1 MNFQP
6 SDYLNGLNL
15 EFEEDFN
22 NNDLDLFSKNDFFNL
37 DNFKVK
43 SDLDFL
49 SPVSPKEPQV
59 NIPQPQE
66 IVNIKQESAPLDSF
80 PTPVS
85 PDALRSENKDFK
97 SLDNAKVTALED
109 KKRRNTAASAR
120 FRIKKKLK
128 EQQMESK
135 SKELQDKVYSLEK
148 KLMTLE
154 MENKCL
160 KKLIIEK
167 NNIKNDELLQS
178 IKNRSMESKPFFEYT
193 K

>member
-43 SDLDFL
+43 SELDFL

-66 IVNIKQESAPLDSF
+66 IVNEVKQIDSI
-80 PTPVS
+80 PTPIS
-85 PDALRSENKDFK
+85 PDTLKSDNKI
-97 SLDNAKVTALED
+97 DNAKLTALED

-120 FRIKKKLK
+120 FRIKKKMK
-128 EQQMESK
+128 EQQMELK

-167 NNIKNDELLQS
+167 NNIKNDELLQN